1 MSVNI
6 FKDELQHAQ
15 LFGKPVLTTNWL
27 IPRET
32 VPDGWFCYDMRG
44 TDSDPGAHAALVDYT
59 SYDHSGTVLSP
70 KPLKRPATKARRIG
84 KGDYFLHGE
93 TMDLET
99 FCGEYGLDVPDNP
112 IKFEMRPASPDE
124 AGLFYTLPPERDAI
138 GAPTANQRSVCGGE
152 RRKERNR
159 AEFSPSG
166 GNGAGGVSSDEGTVG
181 HVQID
186 FGRDGDE
193 FRHTWWPRG
202 PEADSV
208 YDLTFALSREVREYT
223 EAMASAPPLV
233 AEGLHE
239 GFRLLADF
247 NGIVLAGQELEG
259 NRGYKFA
266 TWRRSSDH
274 TAVAS
279 GNYFDGG
286 HYYETAKLDFACRAG
301 LVQESRQFTDDQLV
315 ELYRCARETLEGK
328 YSMTRERREL
338 LEQAAV
344 QIEDSV
350 ENLDERVSQSNQRE
364 LEEAEGQ
371 ADGGAE
377 MELSP

>member
-1 MSVNI
+1 MNNK
-6 FKDELQHAQ
+6 FFPELARR
-15 LFGKPVLTTNWL
+15 LKREGISTGPVEKGRLPVLA
-27 IPRET
+27 
-32 VPDGWFCYDMRG
+32 DGQ
-44 TDSDPGAHAALVDYT
+44 AAVR
-59 SYDHSGTVLSP
+59 VLP
-70 KPLKRPATKARRIG
+70 
-84 KGDYFLHGE
+84 
-93 TMDLET
+93 
-99 FCGEYGLDVPDNP
+99 
-112 IKFEMRPASPDE
+112 
-124 AGLFYTLPPERDAI
+124 
-138 GAPTANQRSVCGGE
+138 Q
-152 RRKERNR
+152 
-159 AEFSPSG
+159 
-166 GNGAGGVSSDEGTVG
+166 GGVAFNADVE
-181 HVQID
+181 
-186 FGRDGDE
+186 
-193 FRHTWWPRG
+193 RG

-208 YDLTFALSREVREYT
+208 YNLTFALSREVREYT
-223 EAMASAPPLV
+223 EAMASAPPLA

-247 NGIVLAGQELEG
+247 NGIVLAGQELEDDW
-259 NRGYKFA
+259 GYKFA
-266 TWRRSSDH
+266 TWRRSPDH

-286 HYYETAKLDFACRAG
+286 HYYKAAKLDFACRAG

-315 ELYRCARETLEGK
+315 ELYRCARETLEGE
-328 YSMTRERREL
+328 YPMTRERREL